1 VKMKQIITVF
11 IAGLLL
17 IGTAS
22 VGSAE
27 KKDAQGTK
35 EEAKAMVEKA
45 ANWFKKYGRDK
56 TLAEIQRGGTEKKGA
71 FKDRDLYIFAYDF
84 NGVCVAQ
91 GDNPKLVGKN
101 LYDWQDADGRYN
113 IRGHID
119 LASKKGSGWSPV
131 YKWTNPETKKIEAKM
146 TYIKKIDDTLWIG
159 CGVHGKEAQPVREKR
174 IGVLMFS
181 EQTRYNESLRGI
193 RDQLKKDGF
202 GEAAVTFTIEN
213 AGGSYVKTAELARKF
228 AAAKMDLILTI
239 GTSATK
245 ALLKEIKD
253 VPVVFSMVYDP
264 VEADVA
270 KDWKSTGSNATGSS
284 SRIPMSV
291 LVKRLQEFAPLKR
304 LAVLY
309 SPGEKNS
316 EAQLKELQGLQAEAH
331 IKIVAVPL
339 AKKEEVV
346 QILPEVIHTT
356 DAMYLTGSSVV
367 GATIAIIVDSA
378 NRGKVVT
385 ITHLDDLVE
394 NGVLLGVCADSY
406 LVGRLAGEKATKILK
421 GAKPSSLP
429 IELPKK
435 FDVIMNTTSVKA
447 GQFKIPPD
455 FMKKVTKTV
464 E

>member
-1 VKMKQIITVF
+1 MKKIMVSF
-11 IAGLLL
+11 LASLLL
-17 IGTAS
+17 LGLVS
-22 VGSAE
+22 DVFPEQKS
-27 KKDAQGTK
+27 AQGTK

-45 ANWFKKYGRDK
+45 AEWFKKYGREK

-91 GDNPKLVGKN
+91 GDNPKLVGQN
-101 LYDWQDADGRYN
+101 LYNWQDADGRYN

-131 YKWTNPETKKIEAKM
+131 YKWTNPETKKIEAKI

-159 CGVHGKEAQPVREKR
+159 SGVYGKEAQPVVEKR

-181 EQTRYNESLRGI
+181 EPTRYNESLKGI

-202 GEAAVTFTIEN
+202 GEAATSFTVEN

-228 AAAKMDLILTI
+228 AAAKMDLILAI
-239 GTSATK
+239 GTSATE

-253 VPVVFSMVYDP
+253 VPIVFSVVYDP
-264 VEADVA
+264 VAAGLV
-270 KDWKSTGSNATGSS
+270 KSLKSSGNNATGTSP
-284 SRIPMSV
+284 RIPLSS
-291 LVKRLQEFAPLKR
+291 LVKSLKEFAPVKK

-316 EAQLKELQGLQAEAH
+316 QAQLKELQELQSSSQ

-339 AKKEEVV
+339 AKKEEVA

-356 DAMYLTGSSVV
+356 DAIYLTGSSIVS
-367 GATIAIIVDSA
+367 ATIAIIVDSA

-406 LVGRLAGEKATKILK
+406 QGGRLAGEMAVKILK

-429 IELPKK
+429 IEPPKK
-435 FDVIMNTTSVKA
+435 IDVIINTRSVKA
-447 GQFKIPPD
+447 GQFQVPPD

-464 E
+464 D